1 MGGAGGGMSGSLNPL
16 NAKVM
21 AIVRRE
27 YLQRV
32 RSKWFLLATFGIPL
46 LMVGL
51 GAMSG
56 FLITRGGEETLTF
69 STGVVDRSGEVSQ
82 LVVAE
87 LLRDSLLASEAVG
100 VAAFPDDSLPGR
112 LVASDFD
119 VFLVIPPEL
128 GLEVTDQPGV
138 GGEYEEGPEL
148 ELVARM
154 NVNSGTRRTIRVA
167 VNRALV
173 KARLER
179 AGVEGLD
186 PEALLRGSSLSVVN
200 VTEQG
205 EARSQEV
212 FQAISFIISFL
223 FYMVLIFYGQMIVR
237 SVIEEKSSNI
247 VEVMMSSLRPWELML
262 GKIVGVGAVGLTQL
276 AIWAAVVATG
286 ILYGLT
292 AGAAALSE
300 AGVDL
305 SQLTI
310 PVSTIILVLTF
321 LVLGYLL
328 YSGLFAGAGAT
339 VSNEHDAQQALF
351 PVIILIVIPFVA
363 AQGIIEN
370 PNTGWAVILSL
381 VPFFSPLIMSSR
393 LFGAVVPAWQLAV
406 ALVLLLLFIF
416 LAAWVAGRIYRVGIL
431 MKGKRPNL
439 PELVRWVRHG

>member
-370 PNTGWAVILSL
+370 PNTGWAIILSL

-393 LFGAVVPAWQLAV
+393 LFVAVVPAWQLAV

>member
-1 MGGAGGGMSGSLNPL
+1 
-16 NAKVM
+16 
-21 AIVRRE
+21 
-27 YLQRV
+27 
-32 RSKWFLLATFGIPL
+32 
-46 LMVGL
+46 
-51 GAMSG
+51 MSG
-56 FLITRGGEETLTF
+56 FLITRGAEETLTF
-69 STGVVDRSGEVSQ
+69 STGVVDRSGELSQ

-87 LLRDSLLASEAVG
+87 LLRDSLLASAVQG
-100 VAAFPDDSLPGR
+100 VAALPDDSLPGR

-128 GLEVTDQPGV
+128 GLAVTDRPGV
-138 GGEYEEGPEL
+138 GDEDVDGPEL

-173 KARLER
+173 RARLER
-179 AGVEGLD
+179 AGVEGID
-186 PEALLRGSSLSVVN
+186 PEALLRGSSLNVVN

-247 VEVMMSSLRPWELML
+247 VEVMISSLRPWEMML

-276 AIWAAVVATG
+276 AIWAIVVTTG

-305 SQLTI
+305 NQLTI
-310 PVSTIILVLTF
+310 PTSTIILVLTF

-328 YSGLFAGAGAT
+328 YSGLFAAAGAT

-393 LFGAVVPAWQLAV
+393 LFVAVVPAWQLAV

-416 LAAWVAGRIYRVGIL
+416 LAAWVAGRIYRIGIL